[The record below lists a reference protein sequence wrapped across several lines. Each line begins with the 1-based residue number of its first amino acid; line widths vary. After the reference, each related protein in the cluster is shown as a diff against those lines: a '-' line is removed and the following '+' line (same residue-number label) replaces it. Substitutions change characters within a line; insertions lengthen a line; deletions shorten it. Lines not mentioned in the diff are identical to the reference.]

1 MESQNNLYFYAPE
14 FIRNCLTLNLLKLK
28 TSKLASP
35 VILFVLL
42 YFTISCS
49 CNNSKTQSGVTEQAT
64 SKMEVVIGG
73 MTCTGCEQT
82 IQRNV
87 AKLEGIK
94 SVKASFTIGNAL
106 IDYIPGMADTTKI
119 KSAITGSGYT
129 VKKIIAVQTD
139 NSSR

>member
-1 MESQNNLYFYAPE
+1 M
-14 FIRNCLTLNLLKLK
+14 
-28 TSKLASP
+28 
-35 VILFVLL
+35 
-42 YFTISCS
+42 
-49 CNNSKTQSGVTEQAT
+49 EQAT
-64 SKMEVVIGG
+64 SKMEIVIGG

-82 IQRNV
+82 IQKNV
-87 AKLEGIK
+87 SKLEGIK

-129 VKKIIAVQTD
+129 VKKIITVQPD